1 MNVSISSDQSKL
13 DLEMIHKFL
22 NEESYWAKNIP
33 FDLLKRSVENS
44 LCFGVYAGDK
54 QIGFARVISDLA
66 VFAYL
71 ADVFILPE
79 YRGKGLSKEL
89 VGYIMSYPSL
99 QGLRRW
105 MLATSDAHELYRKYG
120 FKDLSNPSNFME
132 ISKPKIYEN
141 QS

>member
-22 NEESYWAKNIP
+22 SEESYWAKNIP
-33 FDLLKRSVENS
+33 FDQLKRSVENS

-89 VGYIMSYPSL
+89 VRYIMSYPSL

-120 FKDLSNPSNFME
+120 FKELSNPANFMD